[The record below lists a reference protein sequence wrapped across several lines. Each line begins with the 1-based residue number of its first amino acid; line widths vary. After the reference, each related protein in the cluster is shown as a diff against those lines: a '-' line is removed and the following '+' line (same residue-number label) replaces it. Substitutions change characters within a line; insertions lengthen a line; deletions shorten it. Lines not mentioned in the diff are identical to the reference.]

1 MKRLFAAMLSLLLL
15 LGVAGAFVIPASAAD
30 KETIL
35 IAGSDFQTDGNKT
48 DRVGRVIDTLKA
60 NGFTKVDGAF
70 FCGDYTLE
78 ARETNKSQYGIQK
91 LKDTFAPLV
100 GDNMLFVQ
108 GNHDPATT
116 TGLSRAGDND
126 PSSRAYG
133 AYIITVEQYAE
144 WGEYRDKTEA
154 MVKDLRSYLEQK
166 RRQGFKKPVF
176 ILCHIPLHWSN
187 RTYKDGSG
195 TQADLIFDALNEYGE
210 KGLNIIYLYG
220 HNHSGGYDD
229 AMGGGAVYLKKGDS
243 INVCQGGDES
253 IKAEERKKHYKAC
266 TLNFTYMNA
275 GFIGYYSTDEATTD
289 ATVTMSV
296 FRIQP
301 DDSVIITRYDGIGVH
316 NLKSAGVWNAAWTE
330 AHYNTPN
337 TLVYPSSRRVT
348 ATEDTQVDTPPP
360 PVYDTTTAADTYTT
374 TQYGGVVINKHS
386 DNAQAGDTSTTVQDA
401 TVTVADETADTTK
414 ADKNTAKDAD
424 TAQKDTAAAPLIPW
438 WAWLGMSVVAV
449 LLIGAVVAIVLL
461 SRPVKP

>member
-15 LGVAGAFVIPASAAD
+15 LGVAGAFVIPASAAN

-35 IAGSDFQTDGNKT
+35 IAGSDFQIDGNKT

-70 FCGDYTLE
+70 FCGDYTIE

-108 GNHDPATT
+108 GNHDPITT

-229 AMGGGAVYLKKGDS
+229 AMGGGAVYFKKGDS

-253 IKAEERKKHYKAC
+253 IKA
-266 TLNFTYMNA
+266 
-275 GFIGYYSTDEATTD
+275 
-289 ATVTMSV
+289 
-296 FRIQP
+296 
-301 DDSVIITRYDGIGVH
+301 
-316 NLKSAGVWNAAWTE
+316 
-330 AHYNTPN
+330 
-337 TLVYPSSRRVT
+337 
-348 ATEDTQVDTPPP
+348 
-360 PVYDTTTAADTYTT
+360 
-374 TQYGGVVINKHS
+374 
-386 DNAQAGDTSTTVQDA
+386 
-401 TVTVADETADTTK
+401 
-414 ADKNTAKDAD
+414 
-424 TAQKDTAAAPLIPW
+424 
-438 WAWLGMSVVAV
+438 
-449 LLIGAVVAIVLL
+449 
-461 SRPVKP
+461 

>member
-1 MKRLFAAMLSLLLL
+1 MKRLFAVILSLLLL
-15 LGVAGAFVIPASAAD
+15 LGVAGTCVIPAAAAN

-48 DRVGRVIDTLKA
+48 TNVDKVINTLQA

-70 FCGDYTLE
+70 FCGDYNLDK
-78 ARETNKSQYGIQK
+78 RETNKSQYGIQK
-91 LKDTFAPLV
+91 LKDTFAPLA
-100 GDNMLFVQ
+100 GENMLFVQ

-126 PSSRAYG
+126 PSNRAYG
-133 AYIITVEQYAE
+133 AYIITLEQYAE
-144 WGEYRDKTEA
+144 WGEYREKTAE

-220 HNHSGGYDD
+220 HNHSEGYDD
-229 AMGGGAVYLKKGDS
+229 AMGGGAVYFKKGDS

-253 IKAEERKKHYKAC
+253 IKPEERKKHYKAC
-266 TLNFTYMNA
+266 TLHFTYMNA
-275 GFIGYYSTDEATTD
+275 GFIGNYSTDEKLADT
-289 ATVTMSV
+289 AVTMSV

-337 TLVYPSSRRVT
+337 TLVYSSSRRVT

-360 PVYDTTTAADTYTT
+360 PVYDTTTADTYTT
-374 TQYGGVVINKHS
+374 TTQNGGVVINKHPGTTEV
-386 DNAQAGDTSTTVQDA
+386 GDTPTTAQDA
-401 TVTVADETADTTK
+401 TATVADETAATTAAEK
-414 ADKNTAKDAD
+414 D
-424 TAQKDTAAAPLIPW
+424 TAQDKDTAPKDTATAPLIPW

-461 SRPVKP
+461 SRPIKP